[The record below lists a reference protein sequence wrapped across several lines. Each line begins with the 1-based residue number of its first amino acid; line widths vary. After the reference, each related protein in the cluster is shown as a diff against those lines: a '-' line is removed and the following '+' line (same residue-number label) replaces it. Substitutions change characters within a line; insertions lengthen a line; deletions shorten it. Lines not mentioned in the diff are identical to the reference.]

1 MGRKRIYIILLL
13 VSIPV
18 MLSAQLT
25 YVTTGLLHAP
35 SAEMQK
41 DKTVMLGGNFMN
53 KEITPPTWYYHTY
66 NYYLNVTFF
75 PWLEVAY
82 TLSLIHI

>member
-1 MGRKRIYIILLL
+1 MFIAILLIS
-13 VSIPV
+13 VSS

-25 YVTTGLLHAP
+25 YGTTGLLHAP

-41 DKTVMLGGNFMN
+41 DKIVMLGGNFMN

-66 NYYLNVTFF
+66 NLFFECYHFAVDGSCLYLHPV
-75 PWLEVAY
+75 
-82 TLSLIHI
+82 

>member
-25 YVTTGLLHAP
+25 YGTTGLLHAP

-41 DKTVMLGGNFMN
+41 DKTVMLGANFM
-53 KEITPPTWYYHTY
+53 KMCIRDRRMVVPGRRS
-66 NYYLNVTFF
+66 YL
-75 PWLEVAY
+75 
-82 TLSLIHI
+82 LI